1 MPAPDRRLITKI
13 LILRRLRRKL
23 KRKVRAASI
32 RPMFWN
38 RVDQGDIILMKELRE
53 DPHYHHRYFRMN
65 MENFD
70 EILMLITGE
79 ITGKMTHSRPISV
92 EEKLGITL
100 RFLATGASQIS
111 LSFSYRISP
120 SAVSKILREVLQAIV
135 KIFGH
140 IHLPP
145 PTTDQWITN
154 EIGFRTRW
162 NFPNCV
168 GAVDGKHCRI
178 QAPNFSGST
187 YHNYKGFFSIV
198 LMAVVDHKYKFSAV
212 DIGASGSQS
221 DGGVFGRSEI
231 GKRHEN
237 GKLGLPEPKIVG
249 PHLQPHVIV
258 ADDAFALKPYMMKP
272 FPGKFLTLERRIY
285 NYRLSRARNVSENAF
300 GMLAAR
306 WRIFHTPIVA
316 SLDLTRLVIHAAVIL
331 HNLLIDKQDMNTIT
345 ADSDDGNTTGNWRET
360 TTGDT
365 GMISLRQQGSNNR
378 RLEAVLVR
386 DRFLEYFNS
395 NEGSVSWQMSRI
407 S

>member
-100 RFLATGASQIS
+100 
-111 LSFSYRISP
+111 
-120 SAVSKILREVLQAIV
+120 
-135 KIFGH
+135 
-140 IHLPP
+140 
-145 PTTDQWITN
+145 
-154 EIGFRTRW
+154 
-162 NFPNCV
+162 
-168 GAVDGKHCRI
+168 
-178 QAPNFSGST
+178 
-187 YHNYKGFFSIV
+187 
-198 LMAVVDHKYKFSAV
+198 
-212 DIGASGSQS
+212 
-221 DGGVFGRSEI
+221 
-231 GKRHEN
+231 RHEN

>member
-1 MPAPDRRLITKI
+1 MPAPDRRLIAKI
-13 LILRRLRRKL
+13 FILRRLRRKL
-23 KRKVRAASI
+23 KRKVRASI

-38 RVDQGDIILMKELRE
+38 RVDQGDSILMKELRE

-100 RFLATGASQIS
+100 
-111 LSFSYRISP
+111 SYRISP
-120 SAVSKILREVLQAIV
+120 SSVSKILREVLQTIV

-231 GKRHEN
+231 GKRLEN

-316 SLDLTRLVIHAAVIL
+316 SLDLTRLYP
-331 HNLLIDKQDMNTIT
+331 
-345 ADSDDGNTTGNWRET
+345 DDGNTTGNWRET
-360 TTGDT
+360 TTGDM

-378 RLEAVLVR
+378 RLEAILVR
-386 DRFLEYFNS
+386 DRFLEYFDS